1 MKRVLT
7 GICAGILLAEMIF
20 ISACSK
26 DKPAQTP
33 KKEAVPVTTGRVVQK
48 TVPVQIKAIGNV
60 EAYSVVAIKSQV
72 SGELTDVYFR
82 EGQDVKKGD
91 LIFTIDPR
99 PFEASLRQAEA
110 TLSRDIAQMENA
122 REEERRYAEL
132 VKKGYVAQSQYDL
145 IRTNAAALGS
155 VVNADKALV
164 ENARLQL
171 SYCFIRSPITGRTGS
186 LMSHKGNIIK
196 ANADNPMVVINQI
209 QPVYVNFSVPEKHI
223 SGIKKYMASGKLKV
237 EAFLSEGERPVQ
249 GLLTFIDNTVDTATG
264 TIRLKG
270 TFSNEGKQLWPGQFV
285 DVILTLSAMPDAVV
299 VPSHAIQ
306 TGQSGQYVFVI
317 KNDLTVESRPIVVG
331 RAIDGET
338 VVEKGLQ
345 PGENVVTDGQLRL
358 TQGAK
363 VEIKGSTQGGK

>member
-26 DKPAQTP
+26 DKSAQTP

-48 TVPVQIKAIGNV
+48 TLPVQIKAIGNV

-82 EGQDVKKGD
+82 EGQDVKKGY

-122 REEERRYAEL
+122 MEEERRYAEL

-171 SYCFIRSPITGRTGS
+171 SYCFIHSPITGRTGS
-186 LMSHKGNIIK
+186 LLSHKGNI
-196 ANADNPMVVINQI
+196 
-209 QPVYVNFSVPEKHI
+209 F
-223 SGIKKYMASGKLKV
+223 
-237 EAFLSEGERPVQ
+237 
-249 GLLTFIDNTVDTATG
+249 
-264 TIRLKG
+264 
-270 TFSNEGKQLWPGQFV
+270 
-285 DVILTLSAMPDAVV
+285 
-299 VPSHAIQ
+299 
-306 TGQSGQYVFVI
+306 
-317 KNDLTVESRPIVVG
+317 
-331 RAIDGET
+331 
-338 VVEKGLQ
+338 
-345 PGENVVTDGQLRL
+345 
-358 TQGAK
+358 
-363 VEIKGSTQGGK
+363 